1 MSGEKVLVLLGSEV
15 HLRQCLEKT
24 GTGCSGYVYFTE
36 DQLTQRRLDHLGLP
50 WLSTERLLDKP
61 TLESFAALA
70 AQLHEEWLANSK
82 ALVYRGLPIGSA
94 LIQFYEPWARLV
106 RKIHAYY
113 RLLEQV
119 QPRRIVSYIGDFE
132 LLRQIRPLNH
142 EVVIDTPK
150 IKRPF
155 WQSLSTSWLVNRI
168 RYRGGLRAALRYYL
182 DYWWGEMPRL
192 TNHAKA
198 DETPDGYILF
208 VAGYLNHAKTFLPVL
223 RQLNRPYLVL
233 ASDPDAC
240 QFLRRQQVAY
250 RRLGHFVSP
259 ANWRRYRSYNRQVRR
274 QQRALVADI
283 AQEIRYENIALLP
296 FLRTDLSRLLRH
308 HLARLRLYTDVYL
321 ELFQHSRPSHVVVA
335 DDTTTQGRIAV
346 LAAQSLGIPT
356 LNIQHGAIADVQH
369 YRYAI
374 ADRIAVWGEH
384 DRDLLLRSGL
394 PEEKIVIT
402 GQPRFDDLGREA
414 IDTAELRFRFGVPA
428 SHKILLWATTPFV
441 PRLSYDFPDRNRQYL
456 QALLDLLVHKSS
468 WNLMIKL
475 HPRDQRADYDAVLA
489 EAEAGVRSRVRIL
502 QEEDIQQLLPMAD
515 AVLAW
520 NTSVIQEAVLAE
532 KPVIGLNFFSFPEA
546 IPSVSEG
553 VAMSARNSE
562 ELSQSLHRVFANAES
577 ISAAMVEARQKYIAR
592 HLKADERTAVERI
605 IELIE
610 TKEHRLR
617 V

>member
-1 MSGEKVLVLLGSEV
+1 MSGEKVLVLLGSEA

-24 GTGCSGYVYFTE
+24 GTDCSGYIYFTE

-61 TLESFAALA
+61 LLESFAALA
-70 AQLHEEWLANSK
+70 VQLHEEWLANSHE
-82 ALVYRGLPIGSA
+82 LVYRDLPIGTA
-94 LIQFYEPWARLV
+94 LIQFYEPWARMV
-106 RKIHAYY
+106 RKINIYS
-113 RLLEQV
+113 RLLEQM
-119 QPRRIVSYIGDFE
+119 QPKRIVSYVGDVE
-132 LLRQIRPLNH
+132 LLRQLSHLHH
-142 EVVIDTPK
+142 EVVIDAPK
-150 IKRPF
+150 AKQSL

-168 RYRGGLRAALRYYL
+168 RYRGGLRAAFRYYL
-182 DYWWGEMPRL
+182 DYWWSELPRL
-192 TNHAKA
+192 KSHITAAGPH
-198 DETPDGYILF
+198 GYILF
-208 VAGYLNHAKTFLPVL
+208 IAGYLNHAKTFLPVL

-233 ASDPDAC
+233 ASDPEAC

-274 QQRALVADI
+274 QQRALVAD
-283 AQEIRYENIALLP
+283 AAREICYENIALLP
-296 FLRTDLSRLLRH
+296 FLQADLSRLLRH

-321 ELFQHSRPSHVVVA
+321 ELFQHFRPGHVVVA

-346 LAAQSLGIPT
+346 LAARSLRIPT

-384 DRDLLLRSGL
+384 DRDLLLRSGV

-402 GQPRFDDLGREA
+402 GQPRFDDLGRQAGDQTYRRERLG
-414 IDTAELRFRFGVPA
+414 IPT
-428 SHKILLWATTPFV
+428 SHKLLLWATTPFV
-441 PRLSYDFPDRNRQYL
+441 PRLSYDFSGRNRRYL
-456 QALLDLLVHKSS
+456 QALLDLLVRESS
-468 WNLMIKL
+468 WNLVIKL
-475 HPRDQRADYDAVLA
+475 HPRDQRADYNAVLA
-489 EAEAGVRSRVRIL
+489 KAEASVRSRVRIL
-502 QEEDIQQLLPMAD
+502 QEEDMQQLLPMAD

-520 NTSVIQEAVLAE
+520 NTSVIQEAVLVE
-532 KPVIGLNFFSFPEA
+532 KPIIGLNFFAFPEA

-553 VAMSARNSE
+553 VALPAHSVE
-562 ELSQSLHRVFANAES
+562 ELAQALHRVFANEKATL
-577 ISAAMVEARQKYIAR
+577 AAMVEARRQYATR
-592 HLKADERTAVERI
+592 HLNVNERTAAERI